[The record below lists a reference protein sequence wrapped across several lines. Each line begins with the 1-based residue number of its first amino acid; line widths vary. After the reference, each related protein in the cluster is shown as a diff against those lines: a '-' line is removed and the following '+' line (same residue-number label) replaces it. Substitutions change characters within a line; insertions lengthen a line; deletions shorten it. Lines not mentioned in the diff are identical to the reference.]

1 MSKENPMHT
10 THSKE
15 KLVLRVRR
23 IQGQVKAIEK
33 AIQNDTECHHVLQH
47 LAACR
52 GAINSLMSEV
62 IEGQVL
68 FHVLGSKPRA
78 EQIEAAEQ
86 LVDIVNAYLK

>member
-1 MSKENPMHT
+1 MNQESSTHT

-15 KLVLRVRR
+15 KLVLRVKR
-23 IQGQVKAIEK
+23 IEGQVKAIEK
-33 AIQNDTECHHVLQH
+33 AILNDTDCHHVLQH

-52 GAINSLMSEV
+52 GAINGLMSEL

-68 FHVLGSKPRA
+68 FHVLGSKPKP

>member
-1 MSKENPMHT
+1 MHT

-15 KLVLRVRR
+15 KLVLRVKR
-23 IQGQVKAIEK
+23 IEGQVKAIEK
-33 AIQNDTECHHVLQH
+33 AIRNDTDCHHLLQH

-52 GAINSLMSEV
+52 GAINGLMSEV

-68 FHVLGSKPRA
+68 FHVLGPKPKA
-78 EQIEAAEQ
+78 DQIEAAEQ

>member
-1 MSKENPMHT
+1 VHT

-15 KLVLRVRR
+15 KLVLRVKR
-23 IQGQVKAIEK
+23 IEGQVKAIEK
-33 AIQNDTECHHVLQH
+33 AIVNDTECHHVLQH

-52 GAINSLMSEV
+52 GAINGLMSEL

-68 FHVLGSKPRA
+68 FHVLGGKPKP